1 MRKRFCRYALRFPVA
16 YLKLGQEEA
25 CPTGAGWTE
34 DLGERG
40 ACLKLP
46 CALHLGWRLGLVIFA
61 EPEVVEAEVVVVWV
75 RAGGQ
80 RNFYFHG
87 VEFLHL
93 TPAYYESLLKALPQ
107 KGSLQRRITQR
118 FPIKL
123 PVSCRVG
130 RVDASLLEGRTGN
143 ISRSGA
149 MIFLPQRIPPRTR
162 VELTL
167 YASQPDRIRGRVRW
181 VAHSSDDSGLIRHG
195 IEFLRGPLAPQR
207 FINLFPSTLSDL
219 TPDSESP
226 SRPRISQAIPDPPP
240 RSRKVVSLL
249 RSIGGSGRSLSR
261 TVDEPSS

>member
-1 MRKRFCRYALRFPVA
+1 MRKRFHRYALRFPVA

-61 EPEVVEAEVVVVWV
+61 EPEVVEAEAVVVWV

-87 VEFLHL
+87 VEFTHL

-107 KGSLQRRITQR
+107 EGSLQRRVTQR

-123 PVSCRVG
+123 P
-130 RVDASLLEGRTGN
+130 TGN

-207 FINLFPSTLSDL
+207 FINLFPGTLSDR
-219 TPDSESP
+219 TPDSGSP
-226 SRPRISQAIPDPPP
+226 SKPHISQAIPEPLGRLRDPTSP
-240 RSRKVVSLL
+240 R
-249 RSIGGSGRSLSR
+249 RSLIPR
-261 TVDEPSS
+261 PAPGRL

>member
-1 MRKRFCRYALRFPVA
+1 M
-16 YLKLGQEEA
+16 KLGHEEA

-61 EPEVVEAEVVVVWV
+61 EPEVVEAEAVVVWV

-80 RNFYFHG
+80 RSFYYHG

-93 TPAYYESLLKALPQ
+93 TPAYYGSLLKALPE
-107 KGSLQRRITQR
+107 KKSLQRRIAQR
-118 FPIKL
+118 FPLAL

-130 RVDASLLEGRTGN
+130 RGDAALLEGRTGN

-162 VELTL
+162 IELTL
-167 YASQPDRIRGRVRW
+167 YAPQPDRIRGRVRW
-181 VAHSSDDSGLIRHG
+181 VAYARDDTGLIRHG
-195 IEFLRGPLAPQR
+195 IEFLRGPLASDR
-207 FINLFPSTLSDL
+207 FLNLFPSTL
-219 TPDSESP
+219 THRTRHAESP
-226 SRPRISQAIPDPPP
+226 SGSHISQVIPDRLP
-240 RSRKVVSLL
+240 SA
-249 RSIGGSGRSLSR
+249 GRS
-261 TVDEPSS
+261 

>member
-1 MRKRFCRYALRFPVA
+1 MRKRFLRYPLRFPVA

-61 EPEVVEAEVVVVWV
+61 EPEVVEAEAVVVWV

-80 RNFYFHG
+80 RNFYYHG

-93 TPAYYESLLKALPQ
+93 TPAYYESLLEALPQ
-107 KGSLQRRITQR
+107 QGSLQRRVTQR
-118 FPIKL
+118 FPVRL

-130 RVDASLLEGRTGN
+130 RTDASLLEGRTGN

-149 MIFLPQRIPPRTR
+149 MILLPQRIPPRTR

-181 VAHSSDDSGLIRHG
+181 VAYSSDDAGLIRHG
-195 IEFLRGPLAPQR
+195 IEFLQGPLAPQR
-207 FINLFPSTLSDL
+207 FINLFPSSLTEQ
-219 TPDSESP
+219 TPDPESP
-226 SRPRISQAIPDPPP
+226 SGPRISQAIPDPLP
-240 RSRKVVSLL
+240 RSRKVVRLL
-249 RSIGGSGRSLSR
+249 KSIGGSGRSLSR
-261 TVDEPSS
+261 TVDDPSS